1 MSLNDCFKRFARTER
16 NVPFRSITYLENIM
30 PRNFVAALVACL
42 FVSSCFGLPVKAQ
55 GDKVVS
61 NGKWAIAIHGGAGA
75 DPARWTEEQIN
86 IRLDGL
92 RTALQIG
99 VDGLKSNGQAMDVVE
114 SVIRSLEDNP
124 YFNAGRG
131 AVLNDEGKCA
141 LDASIMDG
149 RDLACGAVAGV
160 KRTKNPITLARRVI
174 SDTTHAFLIGDGAD
188 RLAEVLKLEQVEP
201 DYFITDEQK
210 ESWEKWKEREGNKTK
225 TTWTGPV
232 GVDDPLFYL
241 GTVGC
246 VVLDSQ
252 GNLAA
257 GTSTGGLLGK
267 RWGRIGDSPV
277 IGAGTYAKNGTCAV
291 SCTGIGELYIRHAI
305 AIRLSMKM
313 EYAKSSLEDAA
324 NEAIQKVLPEDS
336 GGLIAVDHQGNI
348 SLPFNTPGMARGAA
362 TSEGRF
368 EVRLGKDGQP

>member
-1 MSLNDCFKRFARTER
+1 MVKRIVTA
-16 NVPFRSITYLENIM
+16 
-30 PRNFVAALVACL
+30 
-42 FVSSCFGLPVKAQ
+42 FGWAMCWCTFMNLTAMAQ
-55 GDKVVS
+55 GEKVVS
-61 NGKWAIAIHGGAGA
+61 RQNEGKWAIAIHGGAGA

-86 IRLDGL
+86 IRLEGL

-99 VDGLKSNGQAMDVVE
+99 VDRLKSDGQAMDVVE
-114 SVIRSLEDNP
+114 NVIRSLEDNP

-131 AVLNDEGKCA
+131 AVLNEDGKCA

-160 KRTKNPITLARRVI
+160 KRVKNPITLSRRVI
-174 SDTTHAFLIGDGAD
+174 TDTVHAFLIGDGAD
-188 RLAEVLKLEQVEP
+188 RLAEKLGLDLEEP
-201 DYFITDEQK
+201 EYFITDEQIK
-210 ESWEKWKEREGNKTK
+210 SWEKWKEREATK
-225 TTWTGPV
+225 SSTTWTGPV

-267 RWGRIGDSPV
+267 RWGRMGDSPI
-277 IGAGTYAKNGTCAV
+277 IGAGTYAKNATCAV

-305 AIRLSMKM
+305 AISLSMKM
-313 EYAKSSLEDAA
+313 ELAKQSLEQVA

-336 GGLIAVDHQGNI
+336 GGLIAVDHEGNI
-348 SLPFNTPGMARGAA
+348 SMPFNTPGMARGAA
-362 TSEGRF
+362 TSAGRF